1 MSCCGLLGRG
11 PDLTWAPE
19 VDGLDGF
26 GLDFFGRGPVYP
38 VGTRKTGLDFTAAAV
53 AAAFL
58 SSLSFLM
65 TAVRLRW
72 GGSKVM

>member
-11 PDLTWAPE
+11 PDLAWAPD

-38 VGTRKTGLDFTAAAV
+38 VGTRKTGLDCVA

-58 SSLSFLM
+58 SSLSFFM
-65 TAVRLRW
+65 TAVLLRW